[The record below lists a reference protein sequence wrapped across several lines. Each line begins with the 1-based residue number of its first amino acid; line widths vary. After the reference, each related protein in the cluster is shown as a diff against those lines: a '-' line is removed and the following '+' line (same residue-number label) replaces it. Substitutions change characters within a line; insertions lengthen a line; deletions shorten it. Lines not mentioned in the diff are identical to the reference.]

1 MNEELYKLMA
11 ERADLI
17 VWKCHNALNEQQSD
31 RLAFL
36 NREAIR
42 LAPRVTPEMLEQ
54 LATAEACLD
63 KHARST
69 DTSQ

>member
-1 MNEELYKLMA
+1 MNEEIYKVMS

-17 VWKCHNALNEQQSD
+17 ILKHSGVALTSRQSD

-42 LAPRVTPEMLEQ
+42 LVPRVTPEMLEQ
-54 LATAEACLD
+54 LATANA
-63 KHARST
+63 AVVRR
-69 DTSQ
+69 